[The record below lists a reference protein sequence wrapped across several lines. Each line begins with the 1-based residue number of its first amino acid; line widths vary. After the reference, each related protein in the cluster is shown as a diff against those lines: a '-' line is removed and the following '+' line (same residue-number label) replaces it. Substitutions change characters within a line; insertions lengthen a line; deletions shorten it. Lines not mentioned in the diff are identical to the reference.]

1 MNRPISAELFVS
13 LDLVVEEPREWHF
26 PWVQDKMLE
35 EVAREQTTSTLLLGR
50 KTYDS
55 FASTWPDH
63 GDDVPLARQ
72 LNDMRKIV
80 ISDGMPAANTGWA
93 NTRVLSPQGDF
104 AAAIA
109 SLDADSNDRITVAGS
124 ISIVEQLLAADLLT
138 ELRLIV
144 HPILIGS
151 GRRLFDHWSGPH
163 THFEHIDSSPLDRGA
178 RLDIYRPLP
187 AKN

>member
-1 MNRPISAELFVS
+1 MSRPISAELFVS
-13 LDLVVEEPREWHF
+13 LDLVVEEPRAWHF

-55 FASTWPDH
+55 FASIWPTL

-72 LNDMRKIV
+72 LNEMQKVV
-80 ISDGMPAANTGWA
+80 ISDRLSDKDTGWA
-93 NTRVLSPQGDF
+93 NTRVLRPRGSFTD
-104 AAAIA
+104 AITL
-109 SLDADSNDRITVAGS
+109 LDADGDDRVTVAGS
-124 ISIVEQLLAADLLT
+124 ISIVEQLLATGLLT

-144 HPILIGS
+144 HPILVGS
-151 GRRLFDHWSGPH
+151 GRRLFDRWSAPQME
-163 THFEHIDSSPLDRGA
+163 FEHVDSSPLDQGA
-178 RLDIYRPLP
+178 RLDVYRPLP